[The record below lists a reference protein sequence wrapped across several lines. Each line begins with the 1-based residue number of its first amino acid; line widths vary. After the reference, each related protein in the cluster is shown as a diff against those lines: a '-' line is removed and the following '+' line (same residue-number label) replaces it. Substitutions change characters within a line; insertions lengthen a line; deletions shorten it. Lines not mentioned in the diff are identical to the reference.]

1 MSTAPG
7 QRGDATR
14 RRLCCPL
21 RAARGAP
28 EETPPARPAGGV
40 QQERGG
46 SVGSPGDAVGTRVG
60 AAQLDLLKEQ
70 DWRGGPTW
78 EGRESILL
86 RTQDDPIITDD
97 NMATEWWAFGT
108 YP

>member
-1 MSTAPG
+1 M
-7 QRGDATR
+7 
-14 RRLCCPL
+14 L
-21 RAARGAP
+21 
-28 EETPPARPAGGV
+28 PAG
-40 QQERGG
+40 
-46 SVGSPGDAVGTRVG
+46 SS

-86 RTQDDPIITDD
+86 RTQNDPIITDD